1 MPSPAT
7 TVAGWWVLVTSMEVW
22 RVTAT
27 VSWAQ
32 SLEPWSSWAQASFW
46 SEAGAEGDTVPVTVT
61 VTTVPG
67 PRSPRLQLTSW
78 ATVVQ
83 VPWVVVAPVGVTS
96 AGTESVACTPV
107 EVEGP
112 PLATVTV

>member
-1 MPSPAT
+1 
-7 TVAGWWVLVTSMEVW
+7 MEVW
-22 RVTAT
+22 RAAAGVPWGP
-27 VSWAQ
+27 VPGVWSCGAQ
-32 SLEPWSSWAQASFW
+32 VSFW

-67 PRSPRLQLTSW
+67 PRSPRLQLRSEERRVGKEW
-78 ATVVQ
+78 GAG
-83 VPWVVVAPVGVTS
+83 ASVGVTT

>member
-1 MPSPAT
+1 
-7 TVAGWWVLVTSMEVW
+7 MEVG
-22 RVTAT
+22 RCTAA

-32 SLEPWSSWAQASFW
+32 SLEPCSSWAQASFW
-46 SEAGAEGDTVPVTVT
+46 SEAGAEGDTDRKSVVEGTG
-61 VTTVPG
+61 PG
-67 PRSPRLQLTSW
+67 PRAPRLQLTSW
-78 ATVVQ
+78 PTVVQ
-83 VPWVVVAPVGVTS
+83 MPWVVVAPVGVAS

>member
-1 MPSPAT
+1 
-7 TVAGWWVLVTSMEVW
+7 MEVW

-78 ATVVQ
+78 PTVVQ
-83 VPWVVVAPVGVTS
+83 VPWVEVA
-96 AGTESVACTPV
+96 SVAVMSGGMASVTKTPDTD
-107 EVEGP
+107 EGP
-112 PLATVTV
+112 EFDTTTV